1 MLHLLLGKGTDSAA
15 LHSISRHIQHSYCAA
30 CTSKYIIEKEEHR
43 CPQCRTEFSGS
54 RESVQRSFY
63 EVIEEDKV
71 VFEEVRTIILDYL
84 AKYNLRALRMLAL
97 R

>member
-1 MLHLLLGKGTDSAA
+1 MLHLLLGQGADSAA
-15 LHSISRHIQHSYCAA
+15 LHGTFGLTQHSYCAA

-43 CPQCRTEFSGS
+43 CPTCRTEFSGS

-71 VFEEVRTIILDYL
+71 VFEEVRTIVLDYL
-84 AKYNLRALRMLAL
+84 GKYNARALRMLGF

>member
-1 MLHLLLGKGTDSAA
+1 MLHLLRGKGADSAA
-15 LHSISRHIQHSYCAA
+15 LHGISRLTQHSYCAA
-30 CTSKYIIEKEEHR
+30 CTSAYIIEKEEHR
-43 CPQCRTEFSGS
+43 CPTCRTEFSGS

-71 VFEEVRTIILDYL
+71 VFEEVRTIVLDYL
-84 AKYNLRALRMLAL
+84 AKYNSRALRTLAL